1 MLDLGRGR
9 KEERFHGEQGGGAS
23 GYGGGVASVEIG
35 RGGCVGELR
44 GVEAQLLVWSSR
56 AEES

>member
-23 GYGGGVASVEIG
+23 GYGEARRLGVLVEDG
-35 RGGCVGELR
+35 RREEVSEMR
-44 GVEAQLLVWSSR
+44 EVR
-56 AEES
+56 AVLKAG

>member
-1 MLDLGRGR
+1 MGRGR
-9 KEERFHGEQGGGAS
+9 KEKWFHGEQGVGTS

-35 RGGCVGELR
+35 QGGWVGELR
-44 GVEAQLLVWSSR
+44 GVEAQLLVWSAR